1 MPGLTILGDDD
12 IKLLLHS
19 LNRKDLMDLQQSLA
33 DALHYYSTATEDD
46 DMGACA
52 SNQLMRQVMKQ
63 KDGTTTLFMPATGND
78 AMGIKIVTLSEA
90 STREGSV
97 SSPPS
102 TERSSISSLASLSLS
117 ELSSASNQSSASTPS
132 SGTQQSSNLSR
143 SSTTTVDTPPSSVAS
158 ETLGF
163 KTSRTSPK
171 GLLSLFERDGTPRA
185 LVNAEELT
193 AFRTALASTMLF
205 KKRENV
211 HDVVVFG
218 AGKQAYWHA
227 RLALLL
233 RPDDIHHLNI
243 INRSFDNAKHLMKE
257 LFSDRWPIH
266 IPRSKL
272 QTAIITPVHVEYDR
286 HLREMVRKASAIFC
300 TTPSTQPLF
309 PPDILTSTEG
319 RKKGR
324 YLAAIGSYKPHMC
337 EIHPDVIRQAVA
349 PTHRHHHH
357 RHAQQGGAIV
367 VDSVDAALREA
378 GELIQAGL
386 GGREVVELGELILL
400 KRDAQRRREESTS
413 SLDSYGVEIGSK
425 KGAADEADK
434 SLHEWL
440 CKGNV
445 IYKSVGIGL
454 MDVTVG
460 GDLVRLAD
468 ERRVGTIID
477 NF

>member
-1 MPGLTILGDDD
+1 MPLTILGDDD
-12 IKLLLHS
+12 VKLLLHS
-19 LNRKDLMDLQQSLA
+19 LDRKDVMFLQQSLG

-46 DMGACA
+46 DVGCCA
-52 SNQLMRQVMKQ
+52 SYQPKRQQMKL
-63 KDGTTTLFMPATGND
+63 KDGRTTLFMPANGND
-78 AMGIKIVTLSEA
+78 LMGIKTVTLSEA
-90 STREGSV
+90 PTREGSIA
-97 SSPPS
+97 SAPS

-117 ELSSASNQSSASTPS
+117 DPS
-132 SGTQQSSNLSR
+132 SGSSQSSSQQSTDSNR
-143 SSTTTVDTPPSSVAS
+143 SSTSGYETPPSIVTSMAS
-158 ETLGF
+158 EPMSTKSSG
-163 KTSRTSPK
+163 TSPK
-171 GLLSLFERDGTPRA
+171 GSLTLFERDGTPRA

-205 KKRENV
+205 KKRTNV
-211 HDVVVFG
+211 HDVVIFG

-233 RPDDIHHLNI
+233 RPDDVHHLNI
-243 INRSFDNAKHLMKE
+243 INRSFDTSKHMLKE
-257 LFSDRWPIH
+257 LFSDSWPVKLN
-266 IPRSKL
+266 RSRV
-272 QTAIITPVHVEYDR
+272 QTMIITPSHVEYDR

-300 TTPSTQPLF
+300 TTPATQPLF
-309 PPDILTSTEG
+309 PPEILTSTEG

-324 YLAAIGSYKPHMC
+324 YIAAVGSYKPHMC
-337 EIHPDVIRQAVA
+337 EIHPHIIRQAVA

-367 VDSVDAALREA
+367 VDSVESALREA

-400 KRDAQRRREESTS
+400 KREAEQRRKESTT
-413 SLDSYGVEIGSK
+413 SLDSDGIEIGEK
-425 KGAADEADK
+425 KGKAGDEADK

-440 CKGNV
+440 CRGNV
-445 IYKSVGIGL
+445 IYKSVGLGL

-460 GDLVRLAD
+460 GDLVRVAD
-468 ERRVGTIID
+468 ERGVGTIID